1 MRAQTSQAQISNDE
15 QAIRQ
20 MVDHSLSAYDSKKE
34 CRWPMGYQP

>member
-20 MVDHSLSAYDSKKE
+20 MVDTFLK
-34 CRWPMGYQP
+34 CLRF